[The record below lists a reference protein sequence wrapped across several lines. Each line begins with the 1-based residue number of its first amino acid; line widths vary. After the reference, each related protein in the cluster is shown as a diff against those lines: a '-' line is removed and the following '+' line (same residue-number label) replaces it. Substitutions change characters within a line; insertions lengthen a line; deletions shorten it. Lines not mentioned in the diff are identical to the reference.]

1 MHRTFRGRTERYARV
16 TDTKRSDAA
25 WAVPEF
31 EEVSLREIP
40 ALGSPF
46 LLEGCRRA
54 ASRMPRGR
62 AGRHSPRIT
71 RGVVTIHP
79 LLVVDFDRPS
89 LTPAARACLIQR
101 GVDIQPEP
109 GETLD
114 ATASRL
120 ETQLMLAF
128 QESGTSADFEALYA
142 HARGPLLIWIV
153 SLAAGRRTGV
163 DSAELLQDT
172 FVNIYR
178 YARSFRDHGPRSFR
192 VWSRTIAGNLVR
204 RSRFE
209 TRRSFQALPEG
220 MQEPTDR
227 RAGPDSQLFE
237 AEDQRILHYAWL
249 LLLTRYAAAY
259 DQLTERDRQAL
270 TLIEVDGLSYQAAC
284 RRLGVGLSNLKMIL
298 FRARRRIR
306 AAISADFG
314 VPLVREPAVR
324 LKRAG

>member
-1 MHRTFRGRTERYARV
+1 MVAAVQPIRCRAPAGR
-16 TDTKRSDAA
+16 
-25 WAVPEF
+25 
-31 EEVSLREIP
+31 
-40 ALGSPF
+40 
-46 LLEGCRRA
+46 
-54 ASRMPRGR
+54 
-62 AGRHSPRIT
+62 RHSPRIPG
-71 RGVVTIHP
+71 GVVTIPP

-101 GVDIQPEP
+101 GIDIQPEP
-109 GETLD
+109 GETPD

-128 QESGTSADFEALYA
+128 RESGTSEDFEALYE
-142 HARGPLLIWIV
+142 HARGPLLIWIA
-153 SLAAGRRTGV
+153 SLAAGRRSSADT
-163 DSAELLQDT
+163 AELLQDT

-178 YARSFRDHGPRSFR
+178 YAQSFRDHGPRSFR

-204 RSRFE
+204 RARFVPG
-209 TRRSFQALPEG
+209 RSFQALPEG
-220 MQEPTDR
+220 LQEPTDR

-237 AEDQRILHYAWL
+237 SEDQRILHCAWL

-259 DQLTERDRQAL
+259 EQLTARDQLAL
-270 TLIEVDGLSYQAAC
+270 TMIEVDGLSYQAAC

-298 FRARRRIR
+298 FRARRKIR